1 MDKEDVE
8 YMYNEIL
15 FSHRKKEILPSVM
28 TWINFEGIMLNEIGQ
43 TEIGEY
49 CIISLTCGIKK
60 KNLNSQIHRID
71 WWLP

>member
-15 FSHRKKEILPSVM
+15 CSHIKKEILPFVM
-28 TWINFEGIMLNEIGQ
+28 IWINFEGIMLNEIGQ

-49 CIISLTCGIKK
+49 CIISLICGIIII
-60 KNLNSQIHRID
+60 NVQRIE
-71 WWLP
+71 